1 MSVRVSPTEKIRRE
15 IDALFS
21 EGIDLAATLE
31 QVARLGARL
40 VIQTAIE
47 AEAEEFL
54 GRARYQRVAQVQ
66 DARAGS
72 RNGFCPTTIKT
83 TTGPVTVARP
93 KLRGTTEQFA
103 SRLFGAGVTRTNALE
118 SLVIA
123 GYVRGLSDRD
133 VEATL
138 ADALG
143 AEAALSKSTVSR
155 VCAAIKA
162 EFARWAERPPD

>member
-1 MSVRVSPTEKIRRE
+1 MCIRDSTEKIRHE
-15 IDALFS
+15 IDALFT
-21 EGIDLAATLE
+21 EGIDLAKTLE

-40 VIQTAIE
+40 IIQTAVE
-47 AEAEEFL
+47 AEVAEFL
-54 GRARYQRVAQVQ
+54 GRARYQRAAQVEA
-66 DARAGS
+66 AREGS

-83 TTGPVTVARP
+83 TAGPVTVARP
-93 KLRGTTEQFA
+93 KLRGVTEKFA
-103 SRLFGAGVTRTNALE
+103 SRLFGAGVSRTNALE

-143 AEAALSKSTVSR
+143 AEA
-155 VCAAIKA
+155 C
-162 EFARWAERPPD
+162 